1 MESIHFRNG
10 TKKDIGVLAE
20 LFRETVCRINSRDY
34 SPEQIAAWTG
44 GATPK
49 RWDGLFSGALRFIL
63 AERDTDGAILG
74 FTAVDRGYL
83 HSLFVH
89 AEYQSRGIGS
99 GLLEQA
105 EAYAHM
111 QGAVRITSEVSLT
124 ARPFFERK
132 GYRVDREQQIDRGGV
147 LLTNF
152 YCQKCFNLKT
162 INFVHI
168 IHLLGLK
175 IQFFVQ
181 KNVIFML
188 KNGGKRFNL
197 ARNRYICQR
206 TIYE

>member
-20 LFRETVCRINSRDY
+20 LFRETVVVSTAGTIHRNRLQPGREAQRRSGGTGS
-34 SPEQIAAWTG
+34 SPE
-44 GATPK
+44 
-49 RWDGLFSGALRFIL
+49 RSRFIL

-111 QGAVRITSEVSLT
+111 PGCRSDHFRSEFDGPTL
-124 ARPFFERK
+124 F
-132 GYRVDREQQIDRGGV
+132 
-147 LLTNF
+147 
-152 YCQKCFNLKT
+152 
-162 INFVHI
+162 
-168 IHLLGLK
+168 
-175 IQFFVQ
+175 
-181 KNVIFML
+181 
-188 KNGGKRFNL
+188 
-197 ARNRYICQR
+197 
-206 TIYE
+206 

>member
-20 LFRETVCRINSRDY
+20 LFRETVCRIRQPGLIHRNRLQPGREAQRRSGGTGS
-34 SPEQIAAWTG
+34 SPE
-44 GATPK
+44 
-49 RWDGLFSGALRFIL
+49 RSGLFLPNGIRM
-63 AERDTDGAILG
+63 ERYSVLQQSIGDI
-74 FTAVDRGYL
+74 V

-152 YCQKCFNLKT
+152 LMYKT
-162 INFVHI
+162 
-168 IHLLGLK
+168 LS
-175 IQFFVQ
+175 
-181 KNVIFML
+181 
-188 KNGGKRFNL
+188 
-197 ARNRYICQR
+197 
-206 TIYE
+206 

>member
-20 LFRETVCRINSRDY
+20 LFRETVCRINSR
-34 SPEQIAAWTG
+34 
-44 GATPK
+44 K

-152 YCQKCFNLKT
+152 LMYKT
-162 INFVHI
+162 
-168 IHLLGLK
+168 LS
-175 IQFFVQ
+175 
-181 KNVIFML
+181 
-188 KNGGKRFNL
+188 
-197 ARNRYICQR
+197 
-206 TIYE
+206 

>member
-1 MESIHFRNG
+1 MYWLNCFGRRFVVSTAGTIHRNRLQPGREAQRRSGG
-10 TKKDIGVLAE
+10 TG
-20 LFRETVCRINSRDY
+20 S
-34 SPEQIAAWTG
+34 SPE
-44 GATPK
+44 
-49 RWDGLFSGALRFIL
+49 RSRFIL

-152 YCQKCFNLKT
+152 LMYKT
-162 INFVHI
+162 
-168 IHLLGLK
+168 LS
-175 IQFFVQ
+175 
-181 KNVIFML
+181 
-188 KNGGKRFNL
+188 
-197 ARNRYICQR
+197 
-206 TIYE
+206 

>member
-20 LFRETVCRINSRDY
+20 LFRETVYRINSRDY

-44 GATPK
+44 GATPN
-49 RWDGLFSGALRFIL
+49 RWDELFSGALRFIL

-105 EAYAHM
+105 EAYACM
-111 QGAVRITSEVSLT
+111 QGAVRLTSEVSLT
-124 ARPFFERK
+124 AQPFFERK

-152 YCQKCFNLKT
+152 LMSKCL
-162 INFVHI
+162 
-168 IHLLGLK
+168 
-175 IQFFVQ
+175 
-181 KNVIFML
+181 
-188 KNGGKRFNL
+188 
-197 ARNRYICQR
+197 C
-206 TIYE
+206 